1 MPWPTSEEEGKN
13 ISVKFHR
20 EGRISSEITRAEIN
34 PDNTSLPFFGRV
46 KSPRENPGINGR
58 SILFH
63 YHNIICREYGD
74 SWHKGGM
81 LGNKQNVFD
90 DFVSAADYLVQ
101 NKYTNPSRSV
111 QFYETT
117 LSVVNTGV
125 VGGFTMWGGRENF
138 HCFLLMGCPFL
149 TLGAHAQRGLL

>member
-46 KSPRENPGINGR
+46 KSPRENPGINGC
-58 SILFH
+58 SILLH
-63 YHNIICREYGD
+63 YHNNIICREYGD

-125 VGGFTMWGGRENF
+125 V
-138 HCFLLMGCPFL
+138 
-149 TLGAHAQRGLL
+149 